1 VKQVLIV
8 DDEADMALAIK
19 ESLKRC
25 GFASSVCSHPRE
37 ALNEVNLTDFSL
49 IITDMKM
56 PHMNGLEFLKEIRK
70 RGIFTP
76 VIVITGYGTV
86 ENAVDAMKL
95 GATDYIMKPF
105 SFDSLR
111 RVIERILPS
120 EDADI
125 VAVSPQMKNLM
136 SIIREV
142 AKSDI
147 TVLLSGESGTGK
159 EVVAKAIYKNSI
171 RADKPFV
178 ALNCAAISES
188 LLEAELF
195 GHEKGAFTG
204 ATDKRLGKFEL
215 ANKGTLLLDEVSE
228 MSVPLQA
235 KLLRAIQE
243 REIDRIGGRS
253 PVPIDVRIIATT
265 NRDLLSEVKKGRFRE
280 DLYYRLNVFPIKLP
294 PLRERKE
301 DIMPLTEFFVKKLS
315 QKMGR
320 AFQLSEGF
328 KTYILSRAWEG
339 NVRELENFIY
349 RTAVISM
356 SEVLMF
362 PTNEVNS
369 LMQASNTGYSESA
382 GAFNSG
388 VPGKSQTFRGDN
400 NGVPKKS
407 QTFRGDNS
415 GRIKDMERDLIIN
428 TLKETVGNKTKAAQL
443 LGVTVRTIRNKIKEY
458 NISEEELRL
467 RG

>member
-1 VKQVLIV
+1 MKSVLIV
-8 DDEADMALAIK
+8 DDEIDMALAIK

-25 GFASSVCSHPRE
+25 GFKPTVYHNPVDVLSE
-37 ALNEVNLTDFSL
+37 LNLADFSL

-56 PHMNGLEFLKEIRK
+56 PKMNGIEFLQEIRRK
-70 RGIFTP
+70 GMFVP

-111 RVIERILPS
+111 RVIDRILPS

-125 VAVSPQMKNLM
+125 VAESPGMKHLM

-159 EVVAKAIYKNSI
+159 EVIARIIHKNSL

-178 ALNCAAISES
+178 AINCAAISES
-188 LLEAELF
+188 LLESELF

-204 ATDKRLGKFEL
+204 ASERRPGKFEL
-215 ANKGTLLLDEVSE
+215 ADKGTLLLDEVSE
-228 MSVPLQA
+228 MAFPLQA

-253 PVPIDVRIIATT
+253 PVSVDVRIIATT
-265 NRDLLSEVKKGRFRE
+265 NKDLLSEVKKGNFRE

-294 PLRERKE
+294 PLRERRE
-301 DIMPLTEFFVKKLS
+301 DIVPLTEFFIKKLS

-320 AFQLSEGF
+320 AFEISDKLKS
-328 KTYILSRAWEG
+328 YILERNWEG

-349 RTAVISM
+349 RIAVISK
-356 SEVLMF
+356 SEVLLPPADDLSVRM
-362 PTNEVNS
+362 PAAGRAEEYLS
-369 LMQASNTGYSESA
+369 QAEESGA
-382 GAFNSG
+382 G
-388 VPGKSQTFRGDN
+388 RM
-400 NGVPKKS
+400 
-407 QTFRGDNS
+407 
-415 GRIKDMERDLIIN
+415 KDMKRDLIIN
-428 TLKETVGNKTKAAQL
+428 TLRETGGNRTMAARL
-443 LGVTVRTIRNKIKEY
+443 IGISVRTIRNKIKEY
-458 NISEEELRL
+458 NISDDDIKRA
-467 RG
+467 